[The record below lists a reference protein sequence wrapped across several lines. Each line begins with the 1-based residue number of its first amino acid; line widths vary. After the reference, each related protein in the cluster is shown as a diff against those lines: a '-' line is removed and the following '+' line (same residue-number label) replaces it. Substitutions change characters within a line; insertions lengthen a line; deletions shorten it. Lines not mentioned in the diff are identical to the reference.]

1 MQTSPQ
7 PRPAVLLT
15 SGGIDSV
22 TTAYFV
28 KYRLKVPKIILV
40 FADYKQRTH
49 DYEKFCIE
57 AIGKELGAPVKLID
71 LHWLGD
77 LSISVLTKPETPIA
91 ETKEED
97 LWNAKKA
104 EERILKW
111 WDVVRN
117 LELVTVGLAH
127 AESMDLGR
135 YLSTGEREI
144 WDVYIGIRRE
154 TPVAM
159 KDNTPEFLELMDR
172 VAQQS
177 THFGG
182 YHVMAPL
189 ITYDKDMVVK
199 LGAELGVPWE
209 YTYSCYAGY
218 GFTMFGG
225 KKLPVHCGTCSN
237 DKRRALAFKVA
248 RIYDSSLYARPP
260 IVDVQYE
267 QAEGIW
273 VQKRES

>member
-1 MQTSPQ
+1 METPAQ

-15 SGGIDSV
+15 SGGVDSV

-28 KYRLKVPKIILV
+28 KYRLKAPKMILV

-71 LHWLGD
+71 LRWLGD
-77 LSISVLTKPETPIA
+77 LSTSVLTKPGTPIA

-135 YLSTGEREI
+135 YLSMGEREI

-159 KDNTPEFLELMDR
+159 KDNTPEFLRAHGQGGPAIHALRWLPCDGPAHNLRQGHGGEAGCRARRPMGVHLQLLLGER
-172 VAQQS
+172 VHRSRRQEAS
-177 THFGG
+177 TPLRQMFKLQTEEVGLRSGG
-182 YHVMAPL
+182 S
-189 ITYDKDMVVK
+189 
-199 LGAELGVPWE
+199 G
-209 YTYSCYAGY
+209 
-218 GFTMFGG
+218 
-225 KKLPVHCGTCSN
+225 
-237 DKRRALAFKVA
+237 
-248 RIYDSSLYARPP
+248 
-260 IVDVQYE
+260 
-267 QAEGIW
+267 
-273 VQKRES
+273 

>member
-1 MQTSPQ
+1 MQTSA
-7 PRPAVLLT
+7 RPAVVLT
-15 SGGIDSV
+15 SGGADSV
-22 TTAYFV
+22 TTAYYV
-28 KYRLKVPKIILV
+28 KHRLKAPKIILV
-40 FADYKQRTH
+40 FADYKQRTY
-49 DYEKFCIE
+49 DYEEFCIK
-57 AIGKELGAPVKLID
+57 AVGKELGAPVKLID
-71 LHWLGD
+71 LRWLGD
-77 LSISVLTKPETPIA
+77 LSTSVLTKPGMAIA

-97 LWNAKKA
+97 LWNARKA
-104 EERILKW
+104 EERILRW

-127 AESMDLGR
+127 AESMDLHQ
-135 YLSTGEREI
+135 YLSSGQREI

-159 KDNTPEFLELMDR
+159 KDNTPEFLELMDK

-199 LGAELGVPWE
+199 LGAELGVPWK
-209 YTYSCYAGY
+209 YTYSCYSGY
-218 GFTMFGG
+218 GFSTVDGE
-225 KKLPVHCGTCSN
+225 KLPVHCGICSN

-248 RIYDSSLYARPP
+248 GIYDPSLYAVPP
-260 IVDVQYE
+260 IADVQYE
-267 QAEGIW
+267 LNDK
-273 VQKRES
+273 VYTQKRMS